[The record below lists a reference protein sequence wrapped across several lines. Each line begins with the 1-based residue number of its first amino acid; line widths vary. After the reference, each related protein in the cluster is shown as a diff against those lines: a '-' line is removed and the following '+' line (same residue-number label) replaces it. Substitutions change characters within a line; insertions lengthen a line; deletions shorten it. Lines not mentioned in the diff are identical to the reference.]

1 MINKLV
7 VFFYKKIQLTKR
19 EIQEIVKSV
28 LNDLSVELYS
38 LQINILSDSQ
48 ILELNKKYLNHDYK
62 TDIITFNYSNE
73 LSIIDGE
80 IFISLEDAE
89 INAVRYD
96 VSLRDELLR
105 LIIHGILHLVGYDDK
120 ISRDKKKMK
129 LKENYFLKK
138 INNEINYSK

>member
-28 LNDLSVELYS
+28 LNDLSVELHS

-73 LSIIDGE
+73 LSMIDGE

-120 ISRDKKKMK
+120 ISRDKKKMR
-129 LKENYFLKK
+129 LKENYFLNK